1 MRSKGEA
8 ENAPQT
14 ARRKRP
20 IRGHVIMD
28 KETAHRVH
36 LARWRRFVLAFLVI
50 AMISAA
56 VGLYTSPLLRVQR
69 LEVVGATAVSAD
81 EVSSLARL
89 DGDSMMRLDLASAE
103 ERVETIPMVQSA
115 RLERRWPQ
123 TVRVV
128 VTERAPWAFW
138 QAGEDRFVI
147 DSEGVV
153 LPGSAPLESAPVI
166 ADISGPLRLFPGDH
180 VDRDAVVLSKALLE
194 RVPATL
200 AMNVAAL
207 EYSPQQGLA
216 LTTDAGYRVVVGDSQ
231 NVDHKLAVWQAI
243 EGRLGRETMAGH
255 VLDLRFGDRP
265 SFQ

>member
-1 MRSKGEA
+1 MRSKSEPDTPG
-8 ENAPQT
+8 T
-14 ARRKRP
+14 TRRQRP

-28 KETAHRVH
+28 KETARRVH
-36 LARWRRFVLAFLVI
+36 LARWRRFVLAFLAI
-50 AMISAA
+50 ALISAA
-56 VGLYTSPLLRVQR
+56 FGLYTSPLLRVQKI
-69 LEVVGATAVSAD
+69 EVVGATAVSTD
-81 EVSSLARL
+81 EVGSLARL

-103 ERVETIPMVQSA
+103 ERVETIPMVESA

-123 TVRVV
+123 TIRVI
-128 VTERAPWAFW
+128 VTERKPWAFW
-138 QAGEDRFVI
+138 QAGADRFVI
-147 DSEGVV
+147 DTEGVV
-153 LPGSAPLESAPVI
+153 LPGSAPLENGPVI
-166 ADISGPLRLFPGDH
+166 SDVSGPLRLSPGDR
-180 VDRDAVVLSKALLE
+180 VDSDAAFLARALLE

-200 AMNVAAL
+200 TMNIASL

-231 NVDHKLAVWQAI
+231 NVDYKLAVWQAI

>member
-1 MRSKGEA
+1 MRSKREA
-8 ENAPQT
+8 DDTPRR
-14 ARRKRP
+14 ARRQRP

-36 LARWRRFVLAFLVI
+36 LARWRRFVSAILVVAVI
-50 AMISAA
+50 GAA
-56 VGLYTSPLLRVQR
+56 IGLYTSPLLRVQKI
-69 LEVVGATAVSAD
+69 EVVGATAISAD

-89 DGDSMMRLDLASAE
+89 DGDSMMRLGFASAE

-128 VTERAPWAFW
+128 IKERAPWAFW
-138 QAGEDRFVI
+138 EAGEDRYVI
-147 DSEGVV
+147 DNEGVV
-153 LPGSAPLESAPVI
+153 LPGSAPLENAPVI
-166 ADISGPLRLFPGDH
+166 RDVSGPLRLMPGDQ
-180 VDRDAVVLSKALLE
+180 VDRDAVVLSRALLE
-194 RVPATL
+194 RVPETL
-200 AMNVAAL
+200 AMGVASL

-231 NVDHKLAVWQAI
+231 NVDYKLAVWQAI
-243 EGRLGRETMAGH
+243 EGRLGREAMAGH

>member
-8 ENAPQT
+8 ENPPRP
-14 ARRKRP
+14 ARRQRP

-36 LARWRRFVLAFLVI
+36 LARWRRFVTAFLVI
-50 AMISAA
+50 SILSAA

-81 EVSSLARL
+81 EVGSLARL
-89 DGDSMMRLDLASAE
+89 DGDSMMRLDFASAE

-128 VTERAPWAFW
+128 ITERAAWAFW
-138 QAGEDRFVI
+138 QAGEDRYVI
-147 DSEGVV
+147 DTEGVV
-153 LPGSAPLESAPVI
+153 LPGSVPLENAPVI
-166 ADISGPLRLFPGDH
+166 RDVSGPLRLAPGDQ
-180 VDRDAVVLSKALLE
+180 VDRDAVVLSRALIE
-194 RVPATL
+194 RVPEKL

-231 NVDHKLAVWQAI
+231 NVDYKLAVWQAI